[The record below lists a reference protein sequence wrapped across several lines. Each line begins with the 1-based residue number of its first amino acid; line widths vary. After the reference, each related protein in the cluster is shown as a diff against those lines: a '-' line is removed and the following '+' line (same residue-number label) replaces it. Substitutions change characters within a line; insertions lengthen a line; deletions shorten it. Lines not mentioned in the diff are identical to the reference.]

1 MSHFEIEKRVQKK
14 LAQITVF
21 QVILVLSLPS
31 YAQIIKQVEPSMI
44 LTWVGFGLIVTTL
57 ISAYFYKQRLKRNL
71 ILVRS
76 KVDHSPNKKAS

>member
-44 LTWVGFGLIVTTL
+44 LTWVGFGLIVTTI

>member
-44 LTWVGFGLIVTTL
+44 LTWVGFGLIVTTI

-71 ILVRS
+71 VLVRS
-76 KVDHSPNKKAS
+76 KVDHSQNKKAS

>member
-44 LTWVGFGLIVTTL
+44 LTWVGFGLIVTTI

-76 KVDHSPNKKAS
+76 KVDHSQNKKAS